1 MTINPVVTMPRL
13 ISIDA
18 FRAIVMILMIFVND
32 LWTLVDIPGWLDH
45 VSADA
50 DGMGLADVVFPA
62 FLFIVGLSVPY
73 AIESRRKK
81 GDTNTT
87 IFFHI
92 VARTIALLIMGLF
105 LVNSEGYAD
114 NAILSKDVW
123 MILLVVAF
131 FLIWMAYK
139 KPELLVV
146 KLLKA
151 GGVLL
156 LVILAALYKTES
168 GNGITA
174 MGVHWW
180 GILGLIGWA
189 YFIASCVYLFS
200 AGKPMFQVLALV
212 FFMFFSCAS
221 HLGWLVPIESIKKY
235 VWIAGDGSM
244 PAFSMAGIITSI
256 SYRNLSSSNK
266 KFWIQMILFGVIL
279 IAFGLLTRPVWGISK
294 IRATPSWTAI
304 CSGIGVLGFLV
315 MVYISDIRK
324 AVTWYGY
331 VKSAGTSTLTC
342 YLIPYIHY
350 ALIGL
355 LGLSQVPDVLRTGVP
370 GLLKSLIYAL
380 LIVSV
385 AGLLQKRNIRLKI

>member
-1 MTINPVVTMPRL
+1 MTVNPGVTLSRL

-32 LWTLVDIPGWLDH
+32 LWTLIDIPGWLEH

-87 IFFHI
+87 VFFHI
-92 VARTIALLIMGLF
+92 VARTIALLVMGLF
-105 LVNSEGYAD
+105 LVNSESYAD
-114 NAILSKDVW
+114 NAILPKDVW
-123 MILLVVAF
+123 MILLVAAF

-139 KPELLVV
+139 NPESLTV

-156 LVILAALYKTES
+156 LAILAALYKTET

-174 MGVHWW
+174 MGIHWW

-200 AGKPMFQVLALV
+200 DGKPLIQVLALV

-221 HLGWLVPIESIKKY
+221 FLDWLGPIESIKKY

-256 SYRNLSSSNK
+256 AYRNLSAAHK
-266 KFWIQMILFGVIL
+266 KFWILMVLFAVVL

-294 IRATPSWTAI
+294 IRATPSWTAV

-324 AVTWYGY
+324 GVSWYNY
-331 VKSAGTSTLTC
+331 IKPAGTSTLTC

-355 LGLSQVPDVLRTGVP
+355 LGLSQLPEVMRTGVP
-370 GLLKSLIYAL
+370 GLFKSLIYAL

-385 AGLLQKRNIRLKI
+385 TGLLEKRNIRLKI

>member
-1 MTINPVVTMPRL
+1 MTINPVVPLRRL

-32 LWTLVDIPGWLDH
+32 LWTLIDIPGWLDH

-81 GDTNTT
+81 GDANTT

-114 NAILSKDVW
+114 DAILPKDVW
-123 MILLVVAF
+123 MILLVIAF

-139 KPELLVV
+139 KPELLSV

-151 GGVLL
+151 GGVLML
-156 LVILAALYKTES
+156 AMLAALYKTES

-174 MGVHWW
+174 MGIHWW

-200 AGKPMFQVLALV
+200 AGKPILLVLALV

-221 HLGWLVPIESIKKY
+221 NLGWLVPIESIKKY
-235 VWIAGDGSM
+235 IWIAGDGSM
-244 PAFSMAGIITSI
+244 PAFSMAGIVTSI
-256 SYRNLSSSNK
+256 SYRNLSSASK
-266 KFWIQMILFGVIL
+266 KFWIQMVLFAGIL
-279 IAFGLLTRPVWGISK
+279 IVFGLLTRPIWGISK

-315 MVYISDIRK
+315 TVYISDIRK
-324 AVTWYGY
+324 VVTWYNY

-355 LGLSQVPDVLRTGVP
+355 LGLSQLPDVLRTGVP
-370 GLLKSLIYAL
+370 GLFKSLIYAL
-380 LIVSV
+380 LIVFV
-385 AGLLQKRNIRLKI
+385 TGLLEKRNIKLKI

>member
-1 MTINPVVTMPRL
+1 MTAKPGVTLSRL

-32 LWTLVDIPGWLDH
+32 LWTLIDIPGWLEH

-73 AIESRRKK
+73 AIESRSKK

-87 IFFHI
+87 VFFHI
-92 VARTIALLIMGLF
+92 VARTIALLVMGLF
-105 LVNSEGYAD
+105 LVNSESYAD
-114 NAILSKDVW
+114 NAILPKDVW
-123 MILLVVAF
+123 MILLVAAF

-139 KPELLVV
+139 NPESFTV
-146 KLLKA
+146 KLLRA

-156 LVILAALYKTES
+156 LAILAALYKTET

-174 MGVHWW
+174 MGIHWW

-200 AGKPMFQVLALV
+200 AGKPVIQVLALV
-212 FFMFFSCAS
+212 FFMLFSSAS
-221 HLGWLVPIESIKKY
+221 FLDWLGPIESIKKY

-256 SYRNLSSSNK
+256 AYRNLSSANK
-266 KFWIQMILFGVIL
+266 KFWILMVLFAVVL
-279 IAFGLLTRPVWGISK
+279 IGFGLLTRPVWGISK

-304 CSGIGVLGFLV
+304 CSGIGILGFLV

-324 AVTWYGY
+324 VASWYNY
-331 VKSAGTSTLTC
+331 IKPAGTSTLTC

-355 LGLSQVPDVLRTGVP
+355 LGLSQLPEVMRTGVP
-370 GLLKSLIYAL
+370 GLFKSLIYAL

-385 AGLLQKRNIRLKI
+385 TGLLEKRNIRLKI

>member
-1 MTINPVVTMPRL
+1 MTANPGITLTRL

-32 LWTLVDIPGWLDH
+32 LWTLIDIPGWLEH

-105 LVNSEGYAD
+105 LVNSEGYAKD
-114 NAILSKDVW
+114 AILPKDVW
-123 MILLVVAF
+123 MILLVAAF

-139 KPELLVV
+139 NPESFTV
-146 KLLKA
+146 KLLKT
-151 GGVLL
+151 GGILML
-156 LVILAALYKTES
+156 AILAALYKTDT

-174 MGVHWW
+174 MGIHWW

-200 AGKPMFQVLALV
+200 AGKPMIQVFALV

-221 HLGWLVPIESIKKY
+221 FLGWLAPIESIKKY
-235 VWIAGDGSM
+235 IWVAGDGAM

-256 SYRNLSSSNK
+256 AYRQLSSANK
-266 KFWIQMILFGVIL
+266 KFWILMVLFAAML
-279 IAFGLLTRPVWGISK
+279 IAFGLLTRPIWGISK

-304 CSGIGVLGFLV
+304 CSGIGVAGFLL
-315 MVYISDIRK
+315 MVYITDIRK
-324 AVTWYGY
+324 GVAWYKY
-331 VKSAGTSTLTC
+331 VKPAGTSTLTC

-355 LGLSQVPDVLRTGVP
+355 LGLSQLPEVMRTGVQ
-370 GLLKSLIYAL
+370 GLFKSLIYAL
-380 LIVSV
+380 LIVTV
-385 AGLLQKRNIRLKI
+385 TGLLEKRNIRLKI